1 VETGGAHRRHAEV
14 AVVKF
19 IVRAGGRESTVEVA
33 RHNGVY
39 EVAMNGRTYRVDSRN
54 FGYTDLFSLI
64 VDGRCFLVDSAP
76 VRAERG
82 EYYARVMGRHYEVD
96 VLDELLLAAR
106 DAEKVPEHTGAYV
119 MRAPMPGLIVH
130 VHTQPGVHVNPGD
143 PVLVMEA
150 MKMRN
155 ELTADVGGVVK
166 SVAVKVGDKVD
177 SQAPLV
183 TIERE

>member
-1 VETGGAHRRHAEV
+1 VEARGALGRHAEV

-19 IVRAGGRESTVEVA
+19 IVRIAGRESAVEVA
-33 RHNGVY
+33 RHNGLY
-39 EVAMNGRTYRVDSRN
+39 EVRMDGRTYSVDSRT

-64 VDGRCFLVDSAP
+64 VDGHCFLVDSAP

-119 MRAPMPGLIVH
+119 VRAPMPGLIVH
-130 VHTQPGVHVNPGD
+130 VHAQPGVHVKPGD
-143 PVLVMEA
+143 PVLIMEA

-166 SVAVKVGDKVD
+166 TVAVKVGDKVD
-177 SQAPLV
+177 SQAALA